1 MLEKISLN
9 HKLWQKMAYKLCK
22 DKYLADDIVSEMYLK
37 LADCS
42 KELNEFYIYQVL
54 RSCFID
60 WIRNEKK
67 LEFSEI
73 TENLIIIEEEKKEKE
88 TRVIPEI
95 FSFSEKEILKLRQDY
110 SLRQIAKAYDMCYG
124 KVYRIEKQA
133 NKKIQKWQK
142 ANQNQLQQL

>member
-1 MLEKISLN
+1 
-9 HKLWQKMAYKLCK
+9 
-22 DKYLADDIVSEMYLK
+22 MYLK
-37 LADCS
+37 LSDCS